1 MKKSKYIALAAAFA
15 LTACTNTDEFGD
27 TSVPSGAISFSAP
40 FVKKATT
47 RATGDIDGTTL
58 KSQTIKVWAEAYDT
72 DYATDTK
79 TLVLDGDNPK
89 HQLTCKGDVW
99 SYQEPQY
106 WESGKTYDFAAFTPA
121 DAAATVTYTQQ
132 GTFSITDI
140 PAVQTISN
148 ATDSKTGD
156 DYLVSKVESTT
167 QQASGNTGVNLT
179 FSHILS
185 RLSVYAWAKSKAYD
199 VKLNSLTLYL
209 PAAGVKASYAEDA
222 HSEPSQTADDWTWS
236 SDFTNTADAKSASDI
251 TSKGYAAY
259 TVSSTDVDVPQ
270 KESAD
275 KTAAKLAQEFFVAPT
290 PNPESPAE
298 IHFYM
303 GIKYTISTANGATK
317 VCEKFV
323 AIDDLTALKQGYQ
336 TNLFVCVNPAV
347 ITFSVEAVEG
357 WNTDG
362 NYVDDKGHSFSF
374 TAAQKDFHIEG
385 TLDNKGNTVVGTT
398 TTPITYTATA
408 LVKNGGTENILN
420 GNVSLTIAEDGSYSI
435 ASENINLAKLESGA
449 TYTLTIASNM
459 KDENTTDVSF
469 SFDAM
474 QFKVKTTAASTQFTM
489 PIATGAT
496 SAIAILWGDTD
507 GKDDKE
513 ILTVDATNRAKTYA
527 TAGTYTVR
535 LLAVQTDRA
544 QKQIP
549 EFNFSKYPTATLS
562 GTWSF
567 EGFATT
573 MEANANA
580 QLVTSVD
587 TPVLFTGET
596 DLTGMFWDAKNL
608 STIPATLF
616 SLFPEVTSM
625 RAVLAT
631 MAINSGGGTFSITIP
646 EGLFDNNTKVTSF
659 VAALAGR
666 GMTSLPKSLFFKN
679 TEAIDFTSLL
689 NECDMIISVPE
700 GLFSR
705 NMKALHFTLA
715 MGWCDKLVDFE
726 NVFIDVANGITKQ
739 NRFASY
745 TNPLNIT
752 NIAVWEKDPTNSNQ
766 YNLLNFAEY
775 TFGTGGYTWFGD
787 KNVPYPSGTVGVTCS
802 FKNWSTCGNGENL
815 KSNKKSYPST
825 YPQ

>member
-1 MKKSKYIALAAAFA
+1 MKKSKYIALAAILA

-27 TSVPSGAISFSAP
+27 TSVPSGAISFSTP

-47 RATGDIDGTTL
+47 RATGDIANGTAL
-58 KSQTIKVWAEAYDT
+58 QNSKVAVWAEMYDKAYDDGT
-72 DYATDTK
+72 KESVFSNTELAYA
-79 TLVLDGDNPK
+79 DGK
-89 HQLTCKGDVW
+89 W
-99 SYQEPQY
+99 SYAGETKF
-106 WESGKTYDFAAFTPA
+106 WENNKKYDFAAFAPA
-121 DAAATVTYTQQ
+121 AAAATVTYTQQ
-132 GTFSITDI
+132 GTFSITNI

-148 ATDSKTGD
+148 TTDSKAGD
-156 DYLVSKVESTT
+156 DYLVSKVKSTT
-167 QQASGNTGVNLT
+167 QQASGNTGVDLT

-185 RLSVYAWAKSKAYD
+185 RLSVYAWAKSKAYN

-209 PAAGVKASYAEDA
+209 PAAGVKASYAEAA
-222 HSEPSQTADDWTWS
+222 HSEPNQTADDWTWS

-251 TSKGYAAY
+251 TSKGYVAY
-259 TVSSTDVDVPQ
+259 TVSSTDVDVPSV
-270 KESAD
+270 ESAD
-275 KTAAKLAQEFFVAPT
+275 KTTAAKLAQEFFVAPT
-290 PNPESPAE
+290 PNPEPSVD

-303 GIKYTISTANGATK
+303 GIKYTISTANGASKT
-317 VCEKFV
+317 VEKFV
-323 AIDDLTALKQGYQ
+323 AIDDLTALKQDYQ
-336 TNLFVCVNPAV
+336 TNLFVCIDPSV
-347 ITFSVEAVEG
+347 ITFNVGVEDWA
-357 WNTDG
+357 
-362 NYVDDKGHSFSF
+362 DDNNFIDDEGHSFSF
-374 TAAQKDFHIEG
+374 TAAQQDFHIVG
-385 TLDNKGNTVVGTT
+385 TLDNNGNTMVGTT
-398 TTPITYTATA
+398 NTPITYTATN
-408 LVKNGGTENILN
+408 LVKKGATENVLKAD
-420 GNVSLTIAEDGSYSI
+420 VPLTIGADGSYSI

-459 KDENTTDVSF
+459 NDENSADVSF

-474 QFKVKTTAASTQFTM
+474 QFKVKTTVASTQFTM

-496 SAIAILWGDTD
+496 PAIAILWGDTD

-535 LLAVQTDRA
+535 LLASQTNRT

-549 EFNFSKYPTATLS
+549 EFNFSKYPTATLN
-562 GTWSF
+562 GTWNY
-567 EGFATT
+567 EGFAAT
-573 MEANANA
+573 MKDNANA

-608 STIPATLF
+608 ATIPATLF
-616 SLFPEVTSM
+616 SLFPEATSM

-631 MAINSGGGTFSITIP
+631 MAIYNGGGTFSITIP

-689 NECDMIISVPE
+689 NECDMIVSLPE

-705 NMKALHFTLA
+705 NMKALHFYLT

-726 NVFIDVANGITKQ
+726 NVFIDTANGITKQ

-815 KSNKKSYPST
+815 KSNKKAYPST